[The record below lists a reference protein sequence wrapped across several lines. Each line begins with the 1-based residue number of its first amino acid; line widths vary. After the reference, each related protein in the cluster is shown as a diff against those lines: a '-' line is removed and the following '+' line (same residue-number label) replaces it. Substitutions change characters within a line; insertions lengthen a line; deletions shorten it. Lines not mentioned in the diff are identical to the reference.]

1 MELGTVELGT
11 VELGTVELRYSGTR
25 YSGTRQNGTYSELTG
40 IAVIV
45 SKLSFKKFTM
55 RAEQSICNYT

>member
-1 MELGTVELGT
+1 VELRYSGT
-11 VELGTVELRYSGTR
+11 RYSGTR
-25 YSGTRQNGTYSELTG
+25 YSGTRQNGTHSELTG